1 MRKTKKERPLGLWE
15 EILFGAARI
24 RGFFELLWVGG
35 TGTDVHEFL
44 KDLGEELDLEE
55 RN

>member
-1 MRKTKKERPLGLWE
+1 MKGDIYRRKGRKE
-15 EILFGAARI
+15 ARGI
-24 RGFFELLWVGG
+24 RGFFGLLWVRG
-35 TGTDVHEFL
+35 TETEVQEFL